1 MPFWAAF
8 GVSLAAFFVFLA
20 SSLREEGETSSPW
33 FRVIYCHAFTFCALT
48 ILLFEVS
55 DTVFVASA
63 TSAFVLS
70 LFFAGKTDLHVPWLP
85 WLFSFGVAIAIG
97 SFAAVE
103 AREHGWTDTLR
114 AAEILSFIATYG
126 SIVSSADT

>member
-20 SSLREEGETSSPW
+20 SSLREKGQTSAPW

-55 DTVFVASA
+55 DTVFVACA

-70 LFFAGKTDLHVPWLP
+70 LFFAGKPDLNAPWLP

-114 AAEILSFIATYG
+114 AAEILSFIATYV
-126 SIVSSADT
+126 SIVSSDDK

>member
-55 DTVFVASA
+55 DTVFVACA

-70 LFFAGKTDLHVPWLP
+70 LFFAGKTDLHVPWLHRRTVP
-85 WLFSFGVAIAIG
+85 LKVK
-97 SFAAVE
+97 
-103 AREHGWTDTLR
+103 
-114 AAEILSFIATYG
+114 
-126 SIVSSADT
+126 